1 MTAVIAVSI
10 LFVLLTTVALMTWI
24 IFGNKAQRYN
34 SSRALINSIK
44 IKEEE
49 DNLNEMLKF
58 LKQNPNIKYDI
69 RRNRND

>member
-10 LFVLLTTVALMTWI
+10 LFLLLTTVALMTWI
-24 IFGNKAQRYN
+24 VFGNKAQRN
-34 SSRALINSIK
+34 NPSRGLINSIK